1 MFPIAA
7 SGWYGSASELSTK
20 QALFTAALQPVLFS
34 AVSAAIKPAPA
45 RAVELL
51 ERATRITLLVML
63 PISALLTAFAAPTLR
78 LWLGPAY
85 SPEAAPVVRWLTVAM
100 YVNAVAGM
108 PYSVLQG
115 GVDARAPALLHL
127 VELPLYL
134 ALLFWLAK
142 TIGVEGVAI
151 AWFVRMAIDS
161 IALWAILYARFAAA
175 RPAMLR
181 LARLA
186 VGCLVV
192 LSAAAAWGAMA
203 T

>member
-1 MFPIAA
+1 
-7 SGWYGSASELSTK
+7 LSTK

-45 RAVELL
+45 RAVQLM

-63 PISALLTAFAAPTLR
+63 PVAALLTAFAAPTLK

-85 SPEAAPVVRWLTVAM
+85 SPEAAPVVRWLTIAM
-100 YVNAVAGM
+100 YMNAVAGI
-108 PYSVLQG
+108 PYSMLQG

-127 VELPLYL
+127 AELPLYL
-134 ALLFWLAK
+134 ALLFWLAR
-142 TIGVEGVAI
+142 TIGVQGVAI

-161 IALWAILYARFAAA
+161 IALWAILYVRFAAA

-181 LARLA
+181 VARLA
-186 VGCLVV
+186 AACLLV
-192 LSAAAAWGAMA
+192 LSVAAAWGVMSS
-203 T
+203 